1 MRRKLLQLMLLVV
14 SASSSTIAQTTVGLL
29 QHDAGSLDDG
39 YVLFA
44 PNNSNTTYLI
54 DKCGKQVKTWP
65 GTYRPGQSC
74 YILPDGTL
82 LRPGNVNNATFNAG
96 GRGGIIQK
104 IDWNGNVT
112 WSYTVSDVLKCQHH
126 DIKALPNGNVLVIAW
141 ESKTNTEAIA
151 QGRNPS
157 LTTPTVW
164 SEQILE
170 IQPVGAT
177 GGNVVWEWHLWDHLV
192 QEYDNTKPNYG
203 TVSSSPQLV
212 NLNFN
217 ASANATNNFGQD
229 WIHLNSVDY
238 NAALDQILLSS
249 HSFDEVWIIDHSTTT
264 AQAASHAGGNSGKGG
279 DVLYRWGN
287 PQAYGNGTAATQ
299 KLFGQHNAYWI
310 ESGLPYQNQIMIFNN
325 GNGRTGG
332 NYSTVEIINPPVSG
346 YNYTAT
352 LPYLPTATS
361 WIYNAGN
368 PSSLYAQN
376 ISGSQ
381 QLSNGNMLYCNGPAG
396 TFTEV
401 SSTGTALWKYVNPV
415 ATSGVL
421 AQGATPA
428 QNLVFRCNF
437 YPAGYSGFTGHTL
450 TAGSTIENTNI
461 NSSTCNLV
469 VPIRLS
475 AFEGKIS
482 NRNAALYWQT
492 ANESNSSHFV
502 VERST
507 DGVHFENAGRVAAAG
522 NTAQMSNYSFTDVNI
537 PTGRLYYRLKQVD
550 ADGRFE
556 YSGTI
561 VLQNRQNGFQF
572 IVSPNPASAFI
583 TIQYNGLAEQDTD
596 IKLYDVQGKLVQQ
609 TKINKGQAMVRLNIE
624 ALYTG
629 TYIVKIQSN
638 AVSESHKVIVAK

>member
-1 MRRKLLQLMLLVV
+1 MRRKLLQLVLLVV
-14 SASSSTIAQTTVGLL
+14 SASYTTAQTTVGLL
-29 QHDAGSLDDG
+29 QHDAGTLDDG

-203 TVSSSPQLV
+203 TVASSPQLV

-279 DVLYRWGN
+279 DILYRWGN

-310 ESGLPYQNQIMIFNN
+310 ESGMPYQNQIMIFNN

-368 PSSLYAQN
+368 PNNLYAQN

-401 SSTGTALWKYVNPV
+401 SSTGTAVWKYVNPV
-415 ATSGVL
+415 ATAGVL

-437 YPAGYSGFTGHTL
+437 YPASYSGFTGHTL
-450 TAGSTIENTNI
+450 TPGSTIESINV
-461 NSSTCNLV
+461 NSSTCTIV
-469 VPIRLS
+469 IPVRLS
-475 AFEGKIS
+475 TFEGKIS

-492 ANESNSSHFV
+492 ASETNSSHFV

-507 DGVHFENAGRVAAAG
+507 DGVNFGNAGRVAAAG
-522 NTAQMSNYSFTDVNI
+522 NTAQTSSYNFTDVNV

-550 ADGRFE
+550 VDGRFE

-572 IVSPNPASAFI
+572 TVSPNPASAFI
-583 TIQYNGLAEQDTD
+583 TVQYNGPAEQDTD

-609 TKINKGQAMVRLNIE
+609 SKLNKGQAMVRLTIE
-624 ALYTG
+624 PLHAG
-629 TYIVKIQSN
+629 TYIVKIQNS